1 MKYKV
6 GDKVRIK
13 SLEWYEKHHD
23 YRGRVHTGGGVF
35 TPSMV
40 EYCGKEAIITG
51 VSLDVYQ
58 ISVGDESWRWSDEMF
73 EDQDSTVIIGSC
85 DMAELESSLKRLSDA
100 QSRFIR
106 VIAGSDAIV
115 ATNNHKTFILIT
127 KQIYPIIENIGDR
140 PMVVGTQVEYRL
152 FGLLI
157 YRKRLIT
164 PMKYGIDEYEYQ
176 TRI

>member
-58 ISVGDESWRWSDEMF
+58 MLVMKAGVGAMKCS
-73 EDQDSTVIIGSC
+73 
-85 DMAELESSLKRLSDA
+85 K
-100 QSRFIR
+100 IR
-106 VIAGSDAIV
+106 
-115 ATNNHKTFILIT
+115 
-127 KQIYPIIENIGDR
+127 
-140 PMVVGTQVEYRL
+140 
-152 FGLLI
+152 
-157 YRKRLIT
+157 T
-164 PMKYGIDEYEYQ
+164 PP
-176 TRI
+176 